1 MIPSKTYFPQS
12 LAERLLWFA
21 NFAAQFANYAVIL
34 GFLPAD
40 VTAVNEDNDDFQ
52 SIGKTTV
59 TCENFKKAI
68 IDFRI
73 SLTENPIGSVL
84 PVFPIEAFAA
94 PPNGVPAG
102 LFERLDRLRT
112 RIMVSDTYTDEIGAA
127 LGIVPGDKAEAPEET
142 LKPIIKA
149 SALSEPYK
157 LKVDVTRL
165 GMPGYRVEFQR
176 AGSSTWE
183 LGAFATSNPCEFAI
197 TPTTPGEPERILV
210 RAILL
215 KNNEQVGEPSDP
227 TYVTVNP

>member
-1 MIPSKTYFPQS
+1 MIPSKTWFPSS

-21 NFAAQFANYAVIL
+21 NFAAQFANYAAIL
-34 GFLPAD
+34 GLAAD

-59 TCENFKKAI
+59 TAENFKKAI

-73 SLTENPIGSVL
+73 SLTEGNTGDPA
-84 PVFPIEAFAA
+84 PVFPSENFTQ
-94 PPNGVPAG
+94 PPNKRPAG
-102 LFERLDRLRT
+102 IFERLDNLRS
-112 RIMVSDTYTDEIGAA
+112 RILLSATYTAEIGAA
-127 LGIVPGDKAEAPEET
+127 LGIIPGEKAEAPEET
-142 LKPIIKA
+142 LKPVIKA
-149 SALSEPYK
+149 SALSAPYK

-176 AGSSTWE
+176 AGSSVWE

>member
-1 MIPSKTYFPQS
+1 MIPSSRWFPLS

-21 NFAAQFANYAVIL
+21 NFATQFASYAGIL
-34 GFLPAD
+34 GFLPAE
-40 VTAVNEDNDDFQ
+40 VTAVNADNQDFQ
-52 SIGKTTV
+52 SIGATTV
-59 TCENFKKAI
+59 TCDNFKKAV

-73 SLTENPIGSVL
+73 SLTEGNTGDPQ
-84 PVFPIEAFAA
+84 PVFPVENFAA
-94 PPNGVPAG
+94 PPNDVPAG
-102 LFERLDRLRT
+102 IFERLDNLRS
-112 RIMVSDTYTDEIGAA
+112 RILLSPTYTDEIGAA
-127 LGIVPGDKAEAPEET
+127 LGIIPGEKPSAPVET
-142 LKPIIKA
+142 LKPVIKA
-149 SALSEPYK
+149 TPLSAPYK
-157 LKVDVTRL
+157 LSVDVTRL